1 MMKRLFLLMMLATV
15 GALAQGAP
23 ETLAIH
29 GGTLIDGTGAAPVH
43 DAVVVVRGDRIIAAG
58 ERSQVQAPK
67 GARIID
73 AKGKWIIP
81 GLIDSHVHFFQSGGL
96 YTRPDVIDLRDKVP
110 YERER
115 SHINKRLKQTFARYI
130 CAGVTSAV
138 DVGGPMRN
146 FEVRDLARREAM
158 APRVAVAGPLISTYE
173 PEALKTDDRPII
185 LTQTPDEARALVRR
199 ELAQK
204 PDLVKIWYI
213 RRPGDKV
220 EDTLPVVQAAIDEA
234 HKGGVRIA
242 VHGTQLDTAKA
253 AVRAGADILVH
264 SIENEAVDDEFIA
277 LLKERGTIL
286 IPAITV
292 YEGYGEVLSGNPR
305 LTDIDRACGDPE
317 VIASWAEL
325 PPDKK
330 RDPSRAQRVVP
341 NAKQNLKRLHDG
353 GVKIAAGTD
362 AGNIGTLHGSAI
374 HREFELMSEAGLK
387 PMEILV
393 AATAT
398 AAQVFS
404 KSPEQGTIAAGKLA
418 DLVVLDADPLAD
430 IRNARKIT
438 YVVKGGH
445 LFHIKEVKKQIGTK

>member
-1 MMKRLFLLMMLATV
+1 MMRRLAWFVILTAA
-15 GALAQGAP
+15 GAFAQSAP
-23 ETLAIH
+23 ETLVIR
-29 GGTLIDGTGAAPVH
+29 GGTLIDGTGGAPVR
-43 DAVVVVRGDRIIAAG
+43 DALVVIRGDRIVAAG
-58 ERSQVQAPK
+58 PRAQVQAPK
-67 GARIID
+67 GARVIN

-96 YTRPDVIDLRDKVP
+96 YTRPDVIDLRAKVP

-115 SHINKRLKQTFARYI
+115 GHIAKRLRETFARYL

-138 DVGGPMRN
+138 DVGGPMWN
-146 FEVRDLARREAM
+146 FEVRNLARREAM
-158 APRVAVAGPLISTYE
+158 APRVAVAGPLVSTYE
-173 PEALKTDDRPII
+173 PEALKTGDRPII
-185 LTQTPDEARALVRR
+185 LTQTPEEARALVRR

-204 PDLVKIWYI
+204 PDLVKVWYI

-220 EDTLPVVQAAIDEA
+220 EDTLPVVQAAIEEA
-234 HKGGVRIA
+234 HHGGVRMA

-264 SIENEAVDDEFIA
+264 SIENEPVDDEFIA

-292 YEGYGEVLSGNPR
+292 YEGYGEVLSGNPQ
-305 LTDIDRACGDPE
+305 LTDADRACGDPE

-330 RDPSRAQRVVP
+330 RDPARAQRVVP
-341 NAKQNLKRLHDG
+341 TAKQNLKRLHDA

-362 AGNIGTLHGSAI
+362 AGNIGTLHGSAM
-374 HREFELMSEAGLK
+374 HREFELMSEAGLT
-387 PMEILV
+387 PMQILV
-393 AATAT
+393 SATTT

-404 KSPEQGTIAAGKLA
+404 SKPEQGTLTTGKLA

-430 IRNARKIT
+430 IRNARKVR
-438 YVVKGGH
+438 YVMKGGH
-445 LFHIKEVKKQIGTK
+445 LYPVREVRKRLAR